1 MKPSSQTLIKELEII
16 CPQKVALNA
25 SMADISNWR
34 VGGCAAVLVTP
45 SSLQQLIELKI
56 TLSSQ
61 KIPYLVIGNTT
72 NLLFTDEDIDAVLIQ
87 VGSLFSDTRI
97 EDEVIIAQ
105 AGLWV
110 PKLARKAM
118 QAGLTGVEH
127 ICGIPGTL
135 GGLIAMNGGS
145 ERKCIGSVVSSV
157 ITVDEYGALNSYT
170 NTDCNFSYRG
180 SIFQKKNEIIAQVE
194 IKLRKADNK
203 RRVHDEMRKILTSR
217 NNKFPRKLPSCGS
230 VFVSNP
236 NMYSAYGPPGKV
248 IEEHGLKGLRKGK
261 AQVSTIHANFIVNN
275 GGATAKDILYLI
287 NIVREKIY
295 NKTGYLMDVEARYV
309 DASGG
314 VSCI

>member
-1 MKPSSQTLIKELEII
+1 MKSSSQTLIKELEII
-16 CPQKVALNA
+16 CPQNVALNV

-34 VGGCAAVLVTP
+34 VGGRAAVLVTP

-56 TLSSQ
+56 TLTSQ

-72 NLLFTDEDIDAVLIQ
+72 NLLFTDEDIDAVLIR

-97 EDEVIIAQ
+97 EDEIIIAQ

-110 PKLARKAM
+110 PKLARKAL

-135 GGLIAMNGGS
+135 GGLVAMNGGS
-145 ERKCIGSVVSSV
+145 ERKSIGSVVSSV
-157 ITVDEYGALNSYT
+157 ITVDEYGALINYT

-194 IKLRKADNK
+194 IKLRKADDK

-217 NNKFPRKLPSCGS
+217 NNKFPRKQPSCGS

-236 NMYSAYGPPGKV
+236 NMYSAYGPPGRV
-248 IEEHGLKGLRKGK
+248 IEEHGLKGLRKGE
-261 AQVSTIHANFIVNN
+261 AQVSTTHANFIVNN

-287 NIVREKIY
+287 NVIREKIY
-295 NKTGYLMDVEARYV
+295 NKTGYLMDVEAKYV
-309 DASGG
+309 DARGE